1 MTSAPWMDE
10 LGARE
15 CADLLRTSRVGRVIL
30 TDRALPV
37 AMPVNYAVDGESIVF
52 RTGSS
57 GALNAAAAG
66 AVVAFEVDDLDPVRR
81 VGWSVLVTGVMR
93 AITGVSD
100 LLRAEQLRLDSW
112 GSAGP
117 DSRFVRIPFAMLTG
131 RRLRAEAA

>member
-1 MTSAPWMDE
+1 MDE
-10 LGARE
+10 LNPRE

-37 AMPVNYAVDGESIVF
+37 ALPVNYAVDGESIVF
-52 RTGSS
+52 RTGSA
-57 GALNAAAAG
+57 GALSAAASG

-93 AITGVSD
+93 AITSVSD

-112 GSAGP
+112 GASGP
-117 DSRFVRIPFAMLTG
+117 ESRFVRIPFAVLTG
-131 RRLRAEAA
+131 RRLRAAAA